1 MSYRVIGILAAI
13 ASLAGCASCPPP
25 IEVPTFIPVPAG
37 CLEECSYTGPT
48 EIRVNGDLLE
58 AFKAREAQAACL
70 ESRLACVRGVQ
81 P

>member
-1 MSYRVIGILAAI
+1 MILAAI
-13 ASLAGCASCPPP
+13 ITTALLTGCASCPPP

-37 CLEECSYTGPT
+37 CLAECSYTGPET
-48 EIRVNGDLLE
+48 IVTNGDLLE